1 MVNMKIDNDP
11 ETPSPT
17 FCALPWMHLSTR
29 PSGHMR
35 VCCTANA
42 SAVQDKDSTNKTISE
57 AGVLRRDDGK
67 PANLATTSLLDAW
80 NNEYMKSVR
89 RMMLRGER
97 PASCL
102 KCFKEEDAGHRSK
115 RQWETSKWINE
126 IGLEE
131 IIDETTV
138 EGAVPPK
145 VRYIDLRLGSK
156 CNLACVMCSP
166 HDSSKWVKEYKQIW
180 PTLENKRLKSSMEW
194 EKESGKLAW
203 SGGSYAWHKKNPEFW
218 KDFYEQVPT
227 LRQLYWAGGESLIM
241 DEHYEVLE
249 KIIEMGY
256 AKNIELRYNSNGIEW
271 QSNLF
276 DLWKEFKNVIMHFSI
291 DAYGEQ
297 NYFIRYPAKWKR
309 VVNQLHKMDDYPYDN
324 LRLTT
329 ATCITA
335 LNIFYLPEFIT
346 WKLEE
351 DWKILNKFPAG
362 AGMID
367 LHLAYWPPQLNCKV
381 LPDWFK
387 KETTLKY
394 QDFGKWLK
402 SNWRKCNGVESLTWN
417 EWKELP
423 YGIKR
428 LEGLVSFMNTEDWS
442 ERLPETVEW
451 CYKVSEKRDLD
462 FNKIFPDLEWL
473 EWYNKL

>member
-1 MVNMKIDNDP
+1 MIDKDP
-11 ETPSPT
+11 ENLPSNT
-17 FCALPWMHLSTR
+17 FCALPWMHISTR
-29 PSGHMR
+29 PNGHMR

-89 RMMLRGER
+89 KMMLRGER

-115 RQWETSKWINE
+115 RQWETAKWVNE
-126 IGLEE
+126 IGLDE
-131 IIDETTV
+131 IIGETTE
-138 EGAVPPK
+138 EGNVPPK

-156 CNLACVMCSP
+156 CQLACVMCSP
-166 HDSSKWVKEYKQIW
+166 HDSSKWVKEYKEIF
-180 PTLENKRLKSSMEW
+180 PTLKNERLRFSQVW
-194 EKESGKLAW
+194 EKDTGKLAK
-203 SGGSYAWHKKNPEFW
+203 SGGSYAWHKSNPTFWEEFW
-218 KDFYEQVPT
+218 TQVPT

-241 DEHYEVLE
+241 EEHYMVLE

-256 AKNIELRYNSNGIEW
+256 AKDIELRYNSNGLEW
-271 QSNLF
+271 KPHLF
-276 DLWKEFKNVIMHFSI
+276 DLWKEFRSVIFHFSV
-291 DAYGEQ
+291 DSYSDK
-297 NYFIRYPAKWKR
+297 NHFIRYPSSWKR
-309 VVNQLHKMDDYPYDN
+309 IVKQMHVLDDYSYGN

-329 ATCITA
+329 ATTITA
-335 LNIFYLPEFIT
+335 LNLFYLPEFIS

-351 DWKILNKFPAG
+351 DWKLLNKFPAG

-381 LPDWFK
+381 LPKWFK
-387 KETTLKY
+387 
-394 QDFGKWLK
+394 QDVTDKFEEFYPWLEE
-402 SNWRKCNGVESLTWN
+402 NWKKCNGVEN
-417 EWKELP
+417 ENIDFKKWRKLP

-428 LEGLVSFMNTEDWS
+428 LEGLISFMNSEDWS
-442 ERLPETVEW
+442 ERLPETAEW
-451 CYKVSEKRDLD
+451 CFTIAEKRNLD
-462 FNKIFPDLEWL
+462 FIKIFPDLEWL
-473 EWYNKL
+473 EWYK

>member
-1 MVNMKIDNDP
+1 MKIDNDP
-11 ETPSPT
+11 PTPSST
-17 FCALPWMHLSTR
+17 FCALPWMHISTR

-42 SAVQDKDSTNKTISE
+42 SAVQDKDSTNKTVSE
-57 AGVLRRDDGK
+57 AGVLKRDDGK
-67 PANLATTSLLDAW
+67 PANLSTTRLLDAW
-80 NNEYMKSVR
+80 NNEYMKGVR
-89 RMMLRGER
+89 RMMLRGEK
-97 PASCL
+97 PSSCL

-115 RQWETSKWINE
+115 RQWETAKWVNE
-126 IGLEE
+126 LGLDE
-131 IIDETTV
+131 IIGETETD
-138 EGAVPPK
+138 GAIPPK
-145 VRYIDLRLGSK
+145 IRYIDLRLGNK
-156 CNLACVMCSP
+156 CQLACVMCSP
-166 HDSSKWVKEYKQIW
+166 HDSSKWIKEYKEIW

-241 DEHYEVLE
+241 EEHYEVLE

>member
-1 MVNMKIDNDP
+1 MKIDNDP
-11 ETPSPT
+11 PTPSST
-17 FCALPWMHLSTR
+17 FCALPWMHISTR

-42 SAVQDKDSTNKTISE
+42 SAVQDKDSTNKTVSE
-57 AGVLRRDDGK
+57 AGVLKRDDGK
-67 PANLATTSLLDAW
+67 PANLSTTRLLDAW
-80 NNEYMKSVR
+80 NNEYMKGVR
-89 RMMLRGER
+89 RMMLRGEK
-97 PASCL
+97 PSSCL

-115 RQWETSKWINE
+115 RQWETAKWINE
-126 IGLEE
+126 LGLDD
-131 IIDETTV
+131 IVGETETD
-138 EGAVPPK
+138 GTIPPK
-145 VRYIDLRLGSK
+145 IRYIDLRLGSK
-156 CNLACVMCSP
+156 CNLACVMCSQ
-166 HDSSKWVKEYKQIW
+166 HDSSKWVKEYKEIW